1 MSDPITNDRPVFTGQ
16 PIPLAVRVPE
26 ELARFLELL
35 SDINGRSK
43 TDEYRVA
50 LENHVIAAKS
60 DKRVQDRVQ
69 QVMEEVEREAKA
81 KRDVLSSILGP
92 TKPSAKP
99 AIKITPSPPTAVGA
113 RDPQAHAQGRAAL
126 RPRDG
131 RATQQRKAP

>member
-1 MSDPITNDRPVFTGQ
+1 MMFFFFKQKTAYEMRISDWSSDVCSSDLRIEEVVTMSDPITNDRPVFTGQ

-60 DKRVQDRVQ
+60 DKRVKDR
-69 QVMEEVEREAKA
+69 R
-81 KRDVLSSILGP
+81 
-92 TKPSAKP
+92 
-99 AIKITPSPPTAVGA
+99 
-113 RDPQAHAQGRAAL
+113 
-126 RPRDG
+126 
-131 RATQQRKAP
+131 

>member
-1 MSDPITNDRPVFTGQ
+1 MRLLGEPIRFAGRTRIEEVVTMSDPITDRPVFTGQ

-69 QVMEEVEREAKA
+69 QVMDEVEREAKA

-92 TKPSAKP
+92 TKVTAKP
-99 AIKITPSPPTAVGA
+99 AAAKTPSEPT
-113 RDPQAHAQGRAAL
+113 
-126 RPRDG
+126 
-131 RATQQRKAP
+131 TIK

>member
-1 MSDPITNDRPVFTGQ
+1 MSDPITTNRPVFTGQ
-16 PIPLAVRVPE
+16 PVPLAVRVPE

-69 QVMEEVEREAKA
+69 QVMGEVEREAKA

-92 TKPSAKP
+92 TKPSPKP
-99 AIKITPSPPTAVGA
+99 AIKITPIKEPVKSTEPPTA
-113 RDPQAHAQGRAAL
+113 
-126 RPRDG
+126 
-131 RATQQRKAP
+131 K

>member
-1 MSDPITNDRPVFTGQ
+1 MSDPTPTSRPVFTGQ
-16 PIPLAVRVPE
+16 PVPLAVRVPE
-26 ELARFLELL
+26 ELATFLELL

-69 QVMEEVEREAKA
+69 QVMEDIDREARA

-92 TKPSAKP
+92 AKP
-99 AIKITPSPPTAVGA
+99 TPKSAAKTSVGKESDKATESPTA
-113 RDPQAHAQGRAAL
+113 
-126 RPRDG
+126 
-131 RATQQRKAP
+131 K

>member
-16 PIPLAVRVPE
+16 PVPLAVRVPE

-69 QVMEEVEREAKA
+69 QVMDEVEREAKA
-81 KRDVLSSILGP
+81 KRDVLSSILSPDKPSPKPTIKVTP
-92 TKPSAKP
+92 TKEPVKA
-99 AIKITPSPPTAVGA
+99 AEPPTA
-113 RDPQAHAQGRAAL
+113 
-126 RPRDG
+126 
-131 RATQQRKAP
+131 K

>member
-1 MSDPITNDRPVFTGQ
+1 MSDPITTNRPVFTGQ

-92 TKPSAKP
+92 TKPSPKP
-99 AIKITPSPPTAVGA
+99 AIKITPTKEPVKATEPPTA
-113 RDPQAHAQGRAAL
+113 
-126 RPRDG
+126 
-131 RATQQRKAP
+131 K

>member
-1 MSDPITNDRPVFTGQ
+1 MSDSITTNRPVFTGQ
-16 PIPLAVRVPE
+16 PVPLAVRVPE

-69 QVMEEVEREAKA
+69 QVMDEVEREAKA
-81 KRDVLSSILGP
+81 KREVLSSILGP
-92 TKPSAKP
+92 AKATTKPAVPK
-99 AIKITPSPPTAVGA
+99 TPSEPTA
-113 RDPQAHAQGRAAL
+113 
-126 RPRDG
+126 
-131 RATQQRKAP
+131 K

>member
-1 MSDPITNDRPVFTGQ
+1 MSDPITTDWPVLTGQ

-26 ELARFLELL
+26 ELARPLELL

-50 LENHVIAAKS
+50 REHHVIAANS

-92 TKPSAKP
+92 TKATAKP
-99 AIKITPSPPTAVGA
+99 AAAKTPSEPANA
-113 RDPQAHAQGRAAL
+113 
-126 RPRDG
+126 
-131 RATQQRKAP
+131 K